1 MAAGKAI
8 AGHCHTT
15 TGHWKICYSPRN
27 CSRPSKPIRPKPDAP
42 FQRSP
47 APHLAAASVQISG
60 GLFASSRV
68 TSRPLLNARQTLET
82 GLMLQQNTNFN
93 NLDWV
98 TVTNAVTVVGTNNRV
113 SISPLTG
120 NRFFRLVHS

>member
-1 MAAGKAI
+1 
-8 AGHCHTT
+8 
-15 TGHWKICYSPRN
+15 
-27 CSRPSKPIRPKPDAP
+27 
-42 FQRSP
+42 
-47 APHLAAASVQISG
+47 
-60 GLFASSRV
+60 
-68 TSRPLLNARQTLET
+68 LET
-82 GLMLQQNTNFN
+82 GLMLQQNTHFN